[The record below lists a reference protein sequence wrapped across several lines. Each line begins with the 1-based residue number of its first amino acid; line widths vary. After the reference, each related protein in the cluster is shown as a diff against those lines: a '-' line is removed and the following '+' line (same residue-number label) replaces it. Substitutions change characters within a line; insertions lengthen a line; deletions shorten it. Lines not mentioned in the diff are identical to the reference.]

1 MARSYQIYGGIVMEN
16 VILLWYYFDMIKQRR
31 KHIMYEHVY
40 VRTALSVAFVLG
52 AMSAAAG
59 NAAWSGMS
67 DAE

>member
-1 MARSYQIYGGIVMEN
+1 MEN